1 MPCVLFGL
9 PGLSSAIQHRPTAA
23 TLHPFEEIIVRA
35 PFIVHRPSSIIYYP
49 SSLLP
54 VPYRLPFVLSN
65 DDEVVK
71 PVGINP

>member
-35 PFIVHRPSSIIYYP
+35 PFIVHRPSSIIHHLSCPYP
-49 SSLLP
+49 TACPLYLAMTT
-54 VPYRLPFVLSN
+54 RL
-65 DDEVVK
+65 
-71 PVGINP
+71 